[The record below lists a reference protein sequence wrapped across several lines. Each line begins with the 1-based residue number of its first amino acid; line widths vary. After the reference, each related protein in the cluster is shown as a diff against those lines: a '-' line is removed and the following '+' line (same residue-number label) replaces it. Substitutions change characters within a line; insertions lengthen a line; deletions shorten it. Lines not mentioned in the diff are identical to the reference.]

1 MTKLRV
7 AEFSK
12 FPGGRLKKYGPH
24 SGEEFRRERLM
35 PAING
40 LKEGEKLV
48 VDLSDVYSFTPA
60 FLDEAFCELIRRKI
74 VSYEEFN
81 KKVDFKSDA
90 ENRVFVSMIRDFLEE
105 ARDSV
110 LADAAADA
118 A

>member
-12 FPGGRLKKYGPH
+12 FPGGRFKKYGPH

-48 VDLSDVYSFTPA
+48 VDLSDVYSFAPP

-81 KKVDFKSDA
+81 KKVDFKSDS